1 LNLIEILWRFIK
13 YEWIEFWAY
22 TDFSSLIQY
31 VEGVIKGFG
40 DQYKINFE

>member
-1 LNLIEILWRFIK
+1 MIVATALTVNFPA
-13 YEWIEFWAY
+13 FAAGGPY

-40 DQYKINFE
+40 DQYKINFG